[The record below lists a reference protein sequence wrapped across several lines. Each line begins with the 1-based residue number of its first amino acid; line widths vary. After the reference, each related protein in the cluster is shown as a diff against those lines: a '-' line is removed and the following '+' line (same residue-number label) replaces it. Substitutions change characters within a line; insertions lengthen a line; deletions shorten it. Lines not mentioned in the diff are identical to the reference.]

1 MKTKTIKFIDLFA
14 GLGGTRIGF
23 ENACKSFGY
32 KSKCV
37 FTSEIKPYAV
47 SAYKNYFKE
56 EVAGD
61 ITKIP
66 SSDIPDFN
74 YLLAGFPCQP
84 FSSAGNRNGFLD
96 TRGTLFFEIERIL
109 KDKQPDGFLLEN
121 VEGLVNHDKDDKTK
135 KIGKTLETILC
146 KLEALGYS
154 VSWKLID
161 ASDHGVPQR
170 RKRVYILGSR
180 IKKVS
185 MDGFPTSKK
194 TLGDILEQNLPHL
207 DTVFTKKLLS
217 HYQIKDLYG
226 KAIKDKRGGRDNIHS
241 WDIDLKGPTS
251 KIQRDILHKLLRARR
266 KKYWAEK
273 KGIVWMD
280 GMPLTLEE
288 IASFTDYDIDILKK
302 ELDDL
307 VRKKYLV
314 FEHPK
319 DVVEIPHI
327 SGGIQKVRQHKTSI
341 EKGYNI
347 VAGKLSF
354 EISKVLNPKEVAPT
368 LVAMDVTKLAVP
380 DGNGLRR
387 MTVREGL
394 RAFGFPEDYSL
405 GHLKYTDAFDLLGN
419 TVVVPVIEMVSN
431 KLFD

>member
-1 MKTKTIKFIDLFA
+1 MSKKIIKFIDLFA

-32 KSKCV
+32 IPDCV
-37 FTSEIKPYAV
+37 FTSEIKTYAV
-47 SAYKNYFKE
+47 SAYKDYFNDD
-56 EVAGD
+56 VAGD
-61 ITKIP
+61 ITEI
-66 SSDIPDFN
+66 SSKDIPDFD
-74 YLLAGFPCQP
+74 YLLGGFPCQP

-109 KDKQPDGFLLEN
+109 KDKQPSGFLLEN
-121 VEGLVNHDKDDKTK
+121 VEGLVNHDKSDKTK
-135 KIGKTLETILC
+135 IIGKTLETILN

-161 ASDHGVPQR
+161 ASNHGVPQR

-180 IKKVS
+180 IKKIK
-185 MDGFPTSKK
+185 MDDFPVSKK
-194 TLGDILEQNLPHL
+194 TLGDILETNLPSL
-207 DTVFTKKLLS
+207 DTTFTKKLLA
-217 HYQIKDLYG
+217 HYQVKDLYG

-241 WDIDLKGPTS
+241 WDIEIKGPTS

-266 KKYWAEK
+266 KKQWAEK

-288 IASFTDYDIDILKK
+288 IATFVDYDIDTLRR

-307 VRKKYLV
+307 VSKKYLV

-319 DVVEIPHI
+319 DVVEVPHI
-327 SGGIQKVRQHKTSI
+327 NGGFQKVRQQKTSV

-380 DGNGLRR
+380 DNNALRR

-394 RAFGFPEDYSL
+394 RAFGFPEDYL
-405 GHLKYTDAFDLLGN
+405 LDNLKYTDAFDLLGN
-419 TVVVPVIEMVSN
+419 TVVVPVIEMVSK